1 MTSNI
6 QEMKQLA
13 VKEVDRLKDTLIRL
27 AKQIHAKPEIA
38 FEEVQTAALLTG
50 YLKEQ
55 GFDIEPNL
63 GNIATAFRATYQGAQ
78 SKPVIGLLA
87 EYDALPEI
95 GHACGHNLI
104 AMASIG
110 AAIAIKNSYQ
120 NKSLPGQIQVIGTP
134 AEEKGGGKILLL
146 QSGVFDNLDAAMMFH
161 PDNKTIVDYYSLSN
175 QGITVEFFGKASHA
189 AVAPEKGINALDA
202 ILLSFNNINALRQH
216 IVSSSRVHGIITCG
230 GKVVNVVPDYASATV
245 IARALDNKYLDEL
258 VEKVLNCFR
267 AAATATG
274 TRLEYKL
281 ANIRYAAME
290 SNRALAAVFG
300 ENLNQLGIPVH
311 PSSST
316 SGFGSSDM
324 GNVSQ
329 RVPAIHPKLAIA
341 DPPISLHSPEFAQ
354 AAISDRGMQGLVAAT
369 KALAMTSVDLL
380 QDSNKLDTIKLEFE
394 KRNSIKAG

>member
-1 MTSNI
+1 MTDNI
-6 QEMKQLA
+6 QMIKQS
-13 VKEVDRLKDTLIRL
+13 VIQEVDRLKESLVGL
-27 AKQIHAKPEIA
+27 AKQIHANPELA
-38 FEEVQTAALLTG
+38 FAEVQSAALLTG

-63 GNIATAFRATYQGAQ
+63 GNIATAFRATYQGSQ

-87 EYDALPEI
+87 EYDALPDI
-95 GHACGHNLI
+95 GHGCGHNLI
-104 AMASIG
+104 ATASVG
-110 AAIAIKNSYQ
+110 AAVAIKNIYQ

-146 QSGVFDNLDAAMMFH
+146 QSGVFNALDVAMMFH

-202 ILLSFNNINALRQH
+202 VLLSFSNINALRQH
-216 IVSSSRVHGIITCG
+216 IVATSRIHGIINCG
-230 GKVVNVVPDYASATV
+230 GKMVNVVPDYASATV
-245 IARALDNKYLDEL
+245 IVRALDNRYLDEL

-267 AAATATG
+267 AASTATG
-274 TRLEYKL
+274 ARLEYKL
-281 ANIRYAAME
+281 ADIRYAAME
-290 SNRALAAVFG
+290 SNGTLAAMFG
-300 ENLNQLGIPVH
+300 ENLNQLGIKVQ
-311 PSSST
+311 PSSPT

-354 AAISDRGMQGLVAAT
+354 AAISDRGMAGLIAAT
-369 KALAMTSVDLL
+369 KALAMTSIDIL
-380 QDSNKLDTIKLEFE
+380 QDSNKLDTITFEFE
-394 KRNSIKAG
+394 RKNLKRTK